1 MNRDE
6 AIALVQRVMDVDYAD
21 EAEAGT
27 LLEALDRAF
36 GCPSGFVSE
45 LIFWPPGNQE
55 LSAAEVV
62 ARAEAYRPIAL

>member
-21 EAEAGT
+21 DAEVGA
-27 LLEALDRAF
+27 LLETLDRAF
-36 GCPSGFVSE
+36 RCPSGHVSE
-45 LIFWPPGNQE
+45 LIFWPPGNKE

-62 ARAEAYRPIAL
+62 ERAEAYRPIAL

>member
-1 MNRDE
+1 MNHDE

-21 EAEAGT
+21 DAEAGA

-36 GCPSGFVSE
+36 RCPSGYVSE
-45 LIFWPPGNQE
+45 LIFWPPGNKE

-62 ARAEAYRPIAL
+62 ERAEAYRPIAL